1 MEVDILT
8 YRKYNAVVG
17 YERTCAYARQHQLT
31 VTEVVVQGTEK
42 RLSNPEQY
50 EPFFSSG
57 RRY

>member
-17 YERTCAYARQHQLT
+17 YERACAYARRHQLT

-42 RLSNPEQY
+42 RLSNPEPY
-50 EPFFSSG
+50 ESFFSSG

>member
-31 VTEVVVQGTEK
+31 VTEVAVQGTEK

-50 EPFFSSG
+50 ESFFSSG